1 MDMERAWF
9 AARRA
14 VAGRRRHSRAA
25 MAVNNA
31 AVPLEGFCAA
41 GFAVEL
47 PSREAAAVRAGGA
60 DTRARAGGPPRRMVP
75 GCGRG
80 RPAAIPLA
88 DPVTERPPLPE
99 RALTPVE

>member
-9 AARRA
+9 AARRP

-47 PSREAAAVRAGGA
+47 
-60 DTRARAGGPPRRMVP
+60 TIARSGSCSGWRR
-75 GCGRG
+75 
-80 RPAAIPLA
+80 
-88 DPVTERPPLPE
+88 
-99 RALTPVE
+99 